1 MVKHSCELTTKA
13 SSSAFANGRLHLE
26 MMKYQNDVRVLEEK
40 LAMKKKALE
49 TKDAKVEQEVE

>member
-1 MVKHSCELTTKA
+1 MA
-13 SSSAFANGRLHLE
+13 SSSAFAYGKLHLE
-26 MMKYQNDVRVLEEK
+26 WKKAQNDVRVLEEK